1 MGLDNDIWRA
11 SMFSAISRSL
21 LLAGVIGLT
30 PVSTKADD
38 AVLLG
43 NDASRCEIF
52 RVISADVPVECRLGK
67 PRGLGKARGIRMH
80 GDDQGVAA
88 TDAGRPAATAEP
100 QSFSLAMRIQF
111 KFDSAELTPEAKATL
126 GQIAQVLQDDL
137 MRDKVIM
144 LEGHADASG
153 GEDYNLSLSTRRAGS
168 VRDYLVTAYGI
179 AGERLRSVGKGELE
193 PFDATDPQSPVNR
206 RVEFTNLSDQAALQQ

>member
-1 MGLDNDIWRA
+1 MLDV
-11 SMFSAISRSL
+11 SRSL
-21 LLAGVIGLT
+21 LLAGLIGLA
-30 PVSTKADD
+30 PLSANADD
-38 AVLLG
+38 AVFLE

-52 RVISADVPVECRLGK
+52 RVISADVPPECRLGK
-67 PRGLGKARGIRMH
+67 TRSLGQPRGLGQARGIRMH
-80 GDDQGVAA
+80 GNDQGVAA

-153 GEDYNLSLSTRRAGS
+153 GETYNLDLSTRRAGS
-168 VRDYLVTAYGI
+168 VRNYLVTAYGI
-179 AGERLRSVGKGELE
+179 AGERLRSVGKGEME
-193 PFDATDPQSPVNR
+193 PFDPTDPMASVNR

>member
-1 MGLDNDIWRA
+1 MLHG
-11 SMFSAISRSL
+11 SRYL
-21 LLAGVIGLT
+21 LLAGLIGLA
-30 PVSTKADD
+30 PLNAAADD
-38 AVLLG
+38 AVFLE

-52 RVISADVPVECRLGK
+52 RVISADVPAECRLGK
-67 PRGLGKARGIRMH
+67 TRSLGQPRGLGQARGIRIH
-80 GDDQGVAA
+80 GNDQGAA
-88 TDAGRPAATAEP
+88 TTAAGRPTPEAATEP

-153 GEDYNLSLSTRRAGS
+153 GDSYNLDLSTRRAGS
-168 VRDYLVTAYGI
+168 VRNYLVTTYGI
-179 AGERLRSVGKGELE
+179 AGERLRSVGKGEME
-193 PFDATDPQSPVNR
+193 PFDATDPTASINR